1 MSRDARCVFVAHK
14 MSDAVVTSAWLNER
28 GVPAQVMDQ
37 ATLGGLQGLT
47 GWAPGVSLHGIEVWV
62 DKIEDVAAARELLV
76 EHEAAQAERTRA
88 AEAAGPIEVLCEEC
102 GESSVFQP
110 NQIGSTQDC
119 PHGGSYV
126 DVEAPRSD
134 ADMEDDMEELKED
147 E

>member
-1 MSRDARCVFVAHK
+1 

-76 EHEAAQAERTRA
+76 EHEAIQAERTRT
-88 AEAAGPIEVLCEEC
+88 AEAAGPIEVLCEDC
-102 GESSVFQP
+102 GESSVFPPDQV
-110 NQIGSTQDC
+110 GSTQDC
-119 PHGGSYV
+119 PHCGSYI
-126 DVEAPRSD
+126 DVEGPGSD
-134 ADMEDDMEELKED
+134 ADMEDEVEERE
-147 E
+147 EEQ